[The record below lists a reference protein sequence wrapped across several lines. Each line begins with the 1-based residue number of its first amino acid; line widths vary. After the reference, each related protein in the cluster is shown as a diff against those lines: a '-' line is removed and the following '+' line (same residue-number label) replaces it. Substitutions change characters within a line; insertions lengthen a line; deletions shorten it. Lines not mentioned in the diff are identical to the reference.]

1 MHQATQAGYGLKRPP
16 QLDDELPDGANRWE
30 HLSRP
35 DVGGFMMSETVE
47 TEAINQALQI
57 IDRSLAVM
65 HSRELVST
73 AEVTDLLLDMRSL
86 LGARELLALAD
97 GVTVN

>member
-1 MHQATQAGYGLKRPP
+1 MSDTVESDAIHQAL
-16 QLDDELPDGANRWE
+16 E
-30 HLSRP
+30 
-35 DVGGFMMSETVE
+35 
-47 TEAINQALQI
+47 I

-86 LGARELLALAD
+86 LGSPDAMNLAA
-97 GVTVN
+97 VAN